1 MKRDPR
7 TIVASIESGHAE
19 RRVDRIARAVVAAGV
34 PANAVAEADA
44 NTEYFSNTV
53 AGGNGLSNFTTVADG
68 DSSVIFRYDKD
79 GSGSC
84 SIAFGILD
92 GGEWGYSV
100 YIGGE
105 EVDSES
111 FSTCE
116 SAWKALLANMGGII
130 RRMDRAVDA
139 IAEGNGARGHVGQC
153 SLSNV
158 VDNTFAKNMVFSDM
172 YDPSL
177 TYQLDFTADADTVK
191 AAMDDAVK
199 AVYER
204 LSANLDV
211 RRSRQKP
218 SMRVQLMNKG
228 DLAYVKGV
236 VKDCGFDID
245 GMAGGR

>member
-1 MKRDPR
+1 MNDPR
-7 TIVASIESGHAE
+7 KIVASIENGHAE
-19 RRVDRIARAVVAAGV
+19 RRVERIARAVIAAGV
-34 PANAVAEADA
+34 PAAVVKDVDA
-44 NTEYFSNTV
+44 NIEFFNDKV
-53 AGGNGLSNFTTVADG
+53 AGGSGLSNFTSVMDG
-68 DSSVIFRYDKD
+68 DSAVIFKYDKD
-79 GSGSC
+79 GSDSC
-84 SIAFGILD
+84 SIAFGLLD

-105 EVDSES
+105 EVDSAS
-111 FSTCE
+111 FPSCE
-116 SAWKALLANMGGII
+116 QAWKAMLAKMGGII
-130 RRMDRAVDA
+130 KQMDRAVDA
-139 IAEGNGARGHVGQC
+139 IAEDNGARGHVGQC

-158 VDNTFAKNMVFSDM
+158 VDRTFAKNMVFSDM

-177 TYQLDFTADADTVK
+177 TYQLDFIADADTVK
-191 AAMDDAVK
+191 AALDDAVQ

-211 RRSRQKP
+211 LRSRQRP

-236 VKDCGFDID
+236 VRDCGFDID